1 MRRSAPDDNVGVP
14 RPLKSALA
22 VGWLAAASLIGWL
35 EEVARSQAAQQH
47 FGLPLSA
54 SADPRG
60 AAAFAVPAA
69 AAIITVLLLVA
80 GVVLALGRRLLLA
93 AAMAALGVALVM
105 SPPHLGKPWLVV
117 TAAMGI
123 FGGVAAIYD
132 ETFLGP
138 VNDRLGRRLDSVFS
152 RWRVWF
158 SANTSTYLRPIYR
171 RLGSAAAGALAV
183 VAAALVPLAI
193 GDHVGNAQA
202 TTRTVFYVIADR
214 ICTPDRVVIDFGD
227 SDTDR
232 RVRVAER
239 STDGQ
244 SWRLLPGIYTV
255 PVAEPVVLARI
266 GRVKRSAIARLPVP
280 TLATLPPICAGA
292 S

>member
-1 MRRSAPDDNVGVP
+1 
-14 RPLKSALA
+14 
-22 VGWLAAASLIGWL
+22 LIGWL
-35 EEVARSQAAQQH
+35 EEVARTQAAQQY
-47 FGLPLSA
+47 FGLPLSF

-60 AAAFAVPAA
+60 AAAFAVPVAA
-69 AAIITVLLLVA
+69 ALIAVLLFVL
-80 GVVLALGRRLLLA
+80 GVVVALGRRLLLA

-105 SPPHLGKPWLVV
+105 SPPHLGAPWLIV

-123 FGGVAAIYD
+123 FGATAGIYD
-132 ETFLGP
+132 EVCLALL
-138 VNDRLGRRLDSVFS
+138 NERLGRGVDSQISKVRTRL
-152 RWRVWF
+152 
-158 SANTSTYLRPIYR
+158 SANTSPFLRPIHR
-171 RLGSAAAGALAV
+171 RLASLAGGALGVIAAV
-183 VAAALVPLAI
+183 FVPLAI
-193 GDHVGNAQA
+193 GDHVGSDQA
-202 TTRTVFYVIADR
+202 RNRVVFYVVADR
-214 ICTPDRVVIDFGD
+214 ACMSDRVVIDFGD

-255 PVAEPVVLARI
+255 PVTEPVVLARI

-280 TLATLPPICAGA
+280 TLAALPPICAGA